1 MRKHLQAAAAIV
13 VLGVAFVPTA
23 SAQTSAP
30 RADFDSAWSAI
41 SRTYWDTSF
50 VSGHWR
56 SVRDSLRGTL
66 GENADADAVRRAIRA
81 LIAVPEMSHFVLL
94 PKSALDT
101 PSSSDPMGT
110 SGSREGARPGSTG
123 LDVRPVGT
131 DVVVWRVEAGSPA
144 AKAGIR
150 TGDIVTRLDT
160 MPVPR
165 LRQTLRESMPK
176 DSVAADRLVTTL
188 IKGRLGGGVG
198 DTLRLTVRD
207 ARGRETAHRLVRT
220 PMTGTVTKFG
230 NLPSM
235 VIQSSATRETV
246 KTPRGSR
253 TVAIISWSGWFP
265 VLSPK
270 LDTMFF
276 ASRDADALIIDL
288 RGNPGGVIGM
298 LAGVAGHM
306 LDTSVSL
313 GELKTRSGVMRFAAN
328 PRSVDR
334 SGGVHPPFKGPVAIL
349 VDEYSAST
357 SEFFAAG
364 MQALGRARVF
374 GTRSAGMALPAA
386 AGALPS
392 GDILMHVIADHAD
405 AKGRRV
411 EGIGVIPEE
420 PTPLTL
426 VDLRSGRDA
435 ALEAARAWIARGA
448 P

>member
-1 MRKHLQAAAAIV
+1 MKWLLMVAIG
-13 VLGVAFVPTA
+13 L
-23 SAQTSAP
+23 SLAQPARAQMSTP

-41 SRTYWDTSF
+41 SRTYWDTAF
-50 VSGHWR
+50 VSGRWR
-56 SVRDSLRGTL
+56 TVRDSLRGTL
-66 GENADADAVRRAIRA
+66 GEDADADAVRRAIRA
-81 LIAVPEMSHFVLL
+81 LIAVPELSHFVLL
-94 PKSALDT
+94 PKSAMQT
-101 PSSSDPMGT
+101 PSSSDPMGNT
-110 SGSREGARPGSTG
+110 SRRDADRDARPGTVG
-123 LDVRPVGT
+123 IDVRLIGT
-131 DVVVWRVEAGSPA
+131 DVAVWRVEAGSPGA
-144 AKAGIR
+144 AAGIR
-150 TGDIVTRLDT
+150 SGDLVTHLDT
-160 MPVPR
+160 VPVPT
-165 LRQTLRESMPK
+165 LRRMLRESMPK

-188 IKGRLGGGVG
+188 IKSRLGGNVG
-198 DTLRLTVRD
+198 DTLRLTVTD
-207 ARGRETAHRLVRT
+207 ARGGSRTHRLVRT
-220 PMTGTVTKFG
+220 PMTGQLTKFG
-230 NLPSM
+230 NLPAM
-235 VIQSSATRETV
+235 VIQSTSARETI
-246 KTPRGSR
+246 TTASGTRR
-253 TVAIISWSGWFP
+253 VARIGWSGWFP
-265 VLSPK
+265 VLSPT

-276 ASRDADALIIDL
+276 ASRDADAIIIDL

-298 LAGVAGHM
+298 LAGVSGHV
-306 LDTSVSL
+306 LDTMVSL

-328 PRSVDR
+328 PRRVDR
-334 SGGVHPPFKGPVAIL
+334 AGTAYPPFAGPLAIL

-420 PTPLTL
+420 ATPLTL
-426 VDLRSGRDA
+426 VDLRNGRDA